1 MRTRNGHFIGSIWR
15 RKNEDFGRINYGIA
29 VSLLCYKLF
38 SNKTNPNE
46 LKFLG
51 TDEDRQVGSI

>member
-1 MRTRNGHFIGSIWR
+1 MRTRNGHFIGSIRR
-15 RKNEDFGRINYGIA
+15 RKNEDFERINYGIA

-38 SNKTNPNE
+38 SNKTNPNK

-51 TDEDRQVGSI
+51 ADEDRQVGSI